1 MNKFLFDQMLDS
13 YILDF
18 DSNWENEEYKWIEV
32 KRFQENFN
40 INCRSSEFANML
52 KAAVDISSNLV
63 AGQNYYPIAEMI
75 KLTEKYPSDVQ
86 KAFGILFDEEKD
98 LNERVS
104 EYIDIIKN
112 IKKKT
117 GTESIRDGCD
127 DRFISTMLYYKFPE
141 ECSIYK
147 YHEDKEFCEKFELGF
162 NVKMGDSSNILL
174 INDLTKSIV
183 EYLIDENHEILNLYH
198 KKLESND
205 YYNDEYGLMLAQNII
220 WYAMKYEPIKKDDKT
235 PIKQIKVKHGT
246 LTQSHYKPVVLK
258 KGKTTD
264 YEKAQKE
271 KAKIGLLGE
280 EVVIQHENER
290 LLKDIEANEEAIVNN
305 NRIETSL
312 NVVNANIR
320 ESENVYRATQ
330 RSTESAKA
338 QMGVNRKEIE
348 ESKKIIEI
356 IEKEEKEVK
365 KWKLYLDIVGKNG
378 VSKLVLRTA
387 LPFINGELKRLLSGV
402 CDFDVEVAIDDHNDV
417 AFYLIHDDVKRSL
430 AGGSGFEQT
439 VASLALR
446 SVLSKTSTFSKPSF
460 VVFDEIL
467 GGVADE
473 NYENV
478 KLLYDKIVADY
489 AFIFQITHLKQIAD
503 WHNSTVVV
511 KKENNISKIGK
522 MK

>member
-40 INCRSSEFANML
+40 INCKSSEFANML

-147 YHEDKEFCEKFELGF
+147 YREDKEFCEKFELGF
-162 NVKMGDSSNILL
+162 NVKMGDSSNISL

-205 YYNDEYGLMLAQNII
+205 YYHDESGLMLAQNII
-220 WYAMKYEPIKKDDKT
+220 WYAMKYEPTKKDDKT

-246 LTQSHYKPVVLK
+246 LTQSHYKPVVLE

-290 LLKDIEANEEAIVNN
+290 L
-305 NRIETSL
+305 
-312 NVVNANIR
+312 
-320 ESENVYRATQ
+320 
-330 RSTESAKA
+330 
-338 QMGVNRKEIE
+338 
-348 ESKKIIEI
+348 
-356 IEKEEKEVK
+356 
-365 KWKLYLDIVGKNG
+365 
-378 VSKLVLRTA
+378 
-387 LPFINGELKRLLSGV
+387 F
-402 CDFDVEVAIDDHNDV
+402 
-417 AFYLIHDDVKRSL
+417 
-430 AGGSGFEQT
+430 
-439 VASLALR
+439 
-446 SVLSKTSTFSKPSF
+446 
-460 VVFDEIL
+460 
-467 GGVADE
+467 
-473 NYENV
+473 
-478 KLLYDKIVADY
+478 
-489 AFIFQITHLKQIAD
+489 
-503 WHNSTVVV
+503 
-511 KKENNISKIGK
+511 KIGK
-522 MK
+522 KAELVSKTKGDGLGYDVLSYNDDGSKRYIEVKSTNSSERTTFYITATELAACKKYGEAYYIYRLYKENGEWQISYYQGKEVEALCNCPYQYAVAPESQK